1 MARGKATEAQLAA
14 LAKARATRAA
24 KRMYAPSLPK
34 GGYRSLMTKKR
45 LTAKAAAWE
54 ALSPAMLSGAN
65 TQARGANI
73 SVRTYGK
80 KSRSSAK
87 KDMTTPIVVVEA
99 APKTRGKATE
109 KQLAALAKA
118 RATRAAKKAGTTV
131 AVAVA
136 APTTQVK
143 KPRGRPKKTEEQKF
157 IDKANREQKKKT
169 KMD

>member
-45 LTAKAAAWE
+45 LAAKAAAWE

-65 TQARGANI
+65 TQALGANI
-73 SVRTYGK
+73 SVRTYR
-80 KSRSSAK
+80 SRAK

-143 KPRGRPKKTEEQKF
+143 RRVGRPKKTEEQKF
-157 IDKANREQKKKT
+157 IDKAKREQKKKP
-169 KMD
+169 KWIK